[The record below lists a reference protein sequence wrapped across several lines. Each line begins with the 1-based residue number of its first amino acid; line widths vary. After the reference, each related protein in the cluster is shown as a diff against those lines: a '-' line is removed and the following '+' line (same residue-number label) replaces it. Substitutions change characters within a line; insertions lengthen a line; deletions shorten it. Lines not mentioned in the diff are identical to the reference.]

1 MAPVQVSNNVRTCNF
16 GKQMVYTASCHP
28 DNPEVA
34 ALGCKLGLVL
44 IVSLQASGRV
54 SGDQSEAGIMCDSQS
69 EPFISRCCRGCEVT
83 TRMCTGCAGRR
94 VPG

>member
-1 MAPVQVSNNVRTCNF
+1 MSNNVRSCNY

-44 IVSLQASGRV
+44 IVSLQGSGRV
-54 SGDQSEAGIMCDSQS
+54 SGDQSEDSITGDGQS
-69 EPFISRCCRGCEVT
+69 DSSISRCFRRCEVT
-83 TRMCTGCAGRR
+83 TRMCTASAGRPVR
-94 VPG
+94 G

>member
-1 MAPVQVSNNVRTCNF
+1 MSNNVRSCNY

-44 IVSLQASGRV
+44 IVSLQGSGRV
-54 SGDQSEAGIMCDSQS
+54 SGDQSEDSITSDSQS
-69 EPFISRCCRGCEVT
+69 ESYIYRCCRRCEVT
-83 TRMCTGCAGRR
+83 TRTCTASAGRPVR
-94 VPG
+94 G